1 MSSDLILTWG
11 CLSHAFAET
20 SVKPK
25 PQSVSVSQ
33 IQDLTMLE
41 ASKLSTGGYSDT
53 AIEEVLTADCST
65 LDELEDFIDRS
76 FQNANVLMRNNT
88 TTIENT
94 CMQKPHALLTKSLY
108 FPNIKYLK

>member
-1 MSSDLILTWG
+1 
-11 CLSHAFAET
+11 
-20 SVKPK
+20 VKPK

-41 ASKLSTGGYSDT
+41 ASKVSTGGYSDK

-76 FQNANVLMRNNT
+76 FKKANVLMRNNT

-94 CMQKPHALLTKSLY
+94 CMQKPLALLTKSLY